1 MKVRK
6 TKQQQQNSPG
16 GSALVLAVILT
27 GMLAIVGMLFVM
39 TGRVEKTAT
48 SSISDEKD
56 LNLAVDTVIER
67 VEELLI
73 LDLEPSSA
81 RYCYYDYPDV
91 NNRWLASLEPIEQ
104 GGNYI
109 WPQVSNIYGPPI
121 SLSVAPTVVGD
132 SGLDAAPGDGA
143 DADGDGVS
151 DSMWVELLDMSSS
164 RARPIYAAVRVI
176 DNAAML
182 NANTAFEFNPTA
194 DIESID
200 GSSPLQINLMALSDR
215 PADRTG
221 PNYPADRAELLS
233 LRTYDPTYLNDLQ
246 TYERSVI
253 WHWCPTA
260 NPPSEYYRY
269 LPFDISDEL
278 EMRNRFV
285 LNHGAIDTRLE
296 EWAGEFRPSTV
307 NRTPF
312 DTPSDLTEWFNTSY
326 DSGPL
331 NLDYCYRHLVTTY
344 SMDHII
350 APDGARMVNVNGVN
364 EPNVADLYQA
374 IGRGLAD
381 GGVPEGPPR
390 NLLAGQ
396 MSVNIRDF
404 RDNDSNVSVFDIP
417 PADGS
422 YDVFGFERPC
432 IYISELVYA
441 VKDGNESYAI
451 ELYKPYGE
459 DADPHNWRL
468 VIDNPR
474 GFEDISVPVN
484 VFEGTNQYHVIEW
497 DPCNLIEVIWTEAG
511 TIYPPDEATNVR
523 RGVVLSWEQIAGAD
537 SYDVYLGTDF
547 NDVNNAD
554 SSVYE
559 GNTPGTTYK
568 PSSVLDPDI
577 TYYWRIDGLDD
588 GSLISTAQVRRF
600 TTGDAVGYK
609 TDIHELPGSGSPVFT
624 NGSRVEL
631 RRPVPGGV
639 EVVVDAMEVPVW
651 LNDVEGTVGTNSFHR
666 DITRHKCISRLWDP
680 DGESAPKPD
689 TLGRW
694 TSYESADDVYVQAHP
709 YLDPNVYGD
718 SGFRNIG
725 EITSVFSRPA
735 YFRPGEDP
743 IALGVVGYPLNSL
756 DTAGEA
762 RLVFINLLNA
772 PAYQRIF
779 NYLTV
784 FDPAADDIDNDGDG
798 LMNETGLDQTPEFK
812 VPGRININTAP
823 WYVLA
828 QLPWLSTHEGL
839 SPPGY
844 GTLARQIVAY
854 RAAAGGFRSIG
865 ELMQI
870 PQMAYFARSTQQGD
884 LIVFPDLTYEDGASD
899 DVEEEHLIFARISN
913 LVTVR
918 SDVFTAYILV
928 RIGADGPQKRAIAI
942 FDRSDVYPDG
952 SGGTIGR
959 VRLRAIHPVHDPR

>member
-1 MKVRK
+1 
-6 TKQQQQNSPG
+6 
-16 GSALVLAVILT
+16 
-27 GMLAIVGMLFVM
+27 
-39 TGRVEKTAT
+39 
-48 SSISDEKD
+48 
-56 LNLAVDTVIER
+56 
-67 VEELLI
+67 
-73 LDLEPSSA
+73 
-81 RYCYYDYPDV
+81 
-91 NNRWLASLEPIEQ
+91 
-104 GGNYI
+104 
-109 WPQVSNIYGPPI
+109 
-121 SLSVAPTVVGD
+121 
-132 SGLDAAPGDGA
+132 
-143 DADGDGVS
+143 
-151 DSMWVELLDMSSS
+151 
-164 RARPIYAAVRVI
+164 
-176 DNAAML
+176 
-182 NANTAFEFNPTA
+182 
-194 DIESID
+194 
-200 GSSPLQINLMALSDR
+200 
-215 PADRTG
+215 
-221 PNYPADRAELLS
+221 
-233 LRTYDPTYLNDLQ
+233 
-246 TYERSVI
+246 
-253 WHWCPTA
+253 
-260 NPPSEYYRY
+260 
-269 LPFDISDEL
+269 
-278 EMRNRFV
+278 

-296 EWAGEFRPSTV
+296 EWAGEFRPPTV

-331 NLDYCYRHLVTTY
+331 NADYCYRHLVTTY
-344 SMDHII
+344 NMDHII

-459 DADPHNWRL
+459 DDDPHNWRL

-537 SYDVYLGTDF
+537 SYDVYLGTNF
-547 NDVNNAD
+547 NDVSNAD

-577 TYYWRIDGLDD
+577 TYYWRIDGLDG
-588 GSLISTAQVRRF
+588 GSPISTGGVRRF

-609 TDIHELPGSGSPVFT
+609 TDIHELPGSGSAVFT
-624 NGSRVEL
+624 DHSIVEL

-639 EVVVDAMEVPVW
+639 YVVVDAMEVPVW
-651 LNDVEGTVGTNSFHR
+651 LNNVEETVGTNSFNR
-666 DITRHKCISRLWDP
+666 DITRHKCIRRLWDWHGDERSSQTVGFANRYTATE
-680 DGESAPKPD
+680 DG
-689 TLGRW
+689 
-694 TSYESADDVYVQAHP
+694 VYIQAHP
-709 YLDPNVYGD
+709 YLDPAVYG
-718 SGFRNIG
+718 STGFRNIG
-725 EITSVFSRPA
+725 EIGNVFSRPA
-735 YFRPGEDP
+735 YYPTEPPVLLSP
-743 IALGVVGYPLNSL
+743 IGYVVGGL
-756 DTAGEA
+756 DTRAEA
-762 RLVFINLLNA
+762 AEVFINLTN
-772 PAYQRIF
+772 PRYQRIF

-798 LMNETGLDQTPEFK
+798 LINETGLDQTPEFK

-828 QLPWLSTHEGL
+828 QLPWLKYGV
-839 SPPGY
+839 PGDASQRAQAIAADRELN
-844 GTLARQIVAY
+844 GAY
-854 RAAAGGFRSIG
+854 ASIG
-865 ELMQI
+865 EVMRVDEMRLDPDSSDNVRSDTPSGPDI
-870 PQMAYFARSTQQGD
+870 TDDTARDDIEERD
-884 LIVFPDLTYEDGASD
+884 LV
-899 DVEEEHLIFARISN
+899 FARISN

-928 RIGADGPQKRAIAI
+928 RIGADGPQKRVIAI